1 MAIMPSCISDLSAA
15 AADLKREKPYEFGDM
30 GALTQAYG
38 LFVFSY
44 SCGTLFGPTA
54 VGLIRT
60 KASWGSATAT
70 LAGACVLA
78 SIPIVSPLAMCKPA

>member
-1 MAIMPSCISDLSAA
+1 MPSCISDLSSAA
-15 AADLKREKPYEFGDM
+15 VDLKRENPQEFGEM

-60 KASWGSATAT
+60 KVDWGTATAT

-78 SIPIVSPLAMCKPA
+78 CIPIVSNFHVSTLHSC